1 LKGTGPPKMKGKII
15 SQKPALRP
23 KELVLAMDEDKP
35 QVTLK
40 FENAL
45 PGKAEP
51 GTQIEF
57 EGVPSA
63 FTKEPFMLTFDVEG
77 KDKITGWPEQAAPP
91 AKKTT
96 PVRRKKK

>member
-1 LKGTGPPKMKGKII
+1 MTKFKGKLI

-23 KELVLAMDEDKP
+23 KELVVGISSPDTPE
-35 QVTLK
+35 VTLK

-51 GTQIEF
+51 GTTIEF

-77 KDKITGWPEQAAPP
+77 KDKITGWPAQAPP
-91 AKKTT
+91 AKKA
-96 PVRRKKK
+96 VVRKKKQQ